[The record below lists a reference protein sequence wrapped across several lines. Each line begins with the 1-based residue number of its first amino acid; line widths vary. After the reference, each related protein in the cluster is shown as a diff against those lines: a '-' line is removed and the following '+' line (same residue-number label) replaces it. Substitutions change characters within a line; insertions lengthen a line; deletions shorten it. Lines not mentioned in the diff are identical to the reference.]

1 MNLTRKQQSLHTK
14 IIRHLRKWHRQL
26 GIFTAIFLIFIS
38 ISGIALNHTNA
49 LSLAH
54 ISIHQPWL
62 LNHYG
67 IKPPEVTRFYR
78 EDFYHTDQ
86 FVWFQSKQLVE
97 TDFPIIALT
106 TYQSNLLVVTQ
117 RTLLIFTEQGEMI
130 DKLTTSLG
138 LPANIRKIAKQ
149 GPHVV
154 LQTDDGYFQSSGE
167 LFDWQ
172 SVQFIMPPKWL
183 NAIDVEVEAITE
195 AQTHFQAQFLS
206 WERVILDAHSGRIF
220 GDFGV
225 LFMDLIGVM
234 LILLSISGLY
244 IWLRYQ
250 RKKR

>member
-1 MNLTRKQQSLHTK
+1 MNLTRNQQSLHTK

-54 ISIHQPWL
+54 TSISQPWL
-62 LNHYG
+62 LAHYG
-67 IKPPEVTRFYR
+67 IKPPEVTRFYQH
-78 EDFYHTDQ
+78 DFYHTDHY
-86 FVWFQSKQLVE
+86 VWFNNELLVE
-97 TDFPIIALT
+97 TDYPVIALT
-106 TYQSNLLVVTQ
+106 TYQKYLVVVTQ
-117 RTLLIFTEQGEMI
+117 RALFIFTEQGEMV
-130 DKLTTSLG
+130 DKLTASLG
-138 LPANIRKIAKQ
+138 LPNNIRHIAKQ
-149 GPHVV
+149 GSHLV
-154 LQTDDGYFQSSGE
+154 LQANDGYFQSSGE

-172 SVQFIMPPKWL
+172 SVQFIISPEFVTP
-183 NAIDVEVEAITE
+183 IDVENDVIKE
-195 AQTHFQAQFLS
+195 AQTRYQAQFLS

-220 GDFGV
+220 GDWGV
-225 LFMDLIGVM
+225 LFMDLIAIM

>member
-54 ISIHQPWL
+54 ISINQPWL

-67 IKPPEVTRFYR
+67 IKPPEVTQFYQD
-78 EDFYHTDQ
+78 EFYHTDQ
-86 FVWFQSKQLVE
+86 FVWFNNKLLVE
-97 TDFPIIALT
+97 TDHPIIGLT
-106 TYQSNLLVVTQ
+106 TYQNYLLVITQ
-117 RTLLIFTEQGEMI
+117 RTLLIFTKQGEMV
-130 DKLTTSLG
+130 DKLTASLG
-138 LPANIRKIAKQ
+138 LPENISKIAIQ
-149 GPHVV
+149 GSHVV
-154 LQTDDGYFQSSGE
+154 LQTNEGYFQSSEE
-167 LFDWQ
+167 LLEWQ

-183 NAIDVEVEAITE
+183 NTIDVEVEVITD
-195 AQTHFQAQFLS
+195 AQTRHQAQFLS